1 MELSVS
7 HEDGY
12 VLAKTSGPIDES
24 ALDSFRNH
32 LHPLVRRRGTMMILD
47 LSGSTRI
54 TSAGIARLVLLVT
67 DANTNSSR
75 VIIAAPSPFISGVF
89 RVSGL
94 ERFFEIVCNVADAVD
109 MLTTCGRSQLIQEVK
124 C

>member
-1 MELSVS
+1 MEVSVS

-12 VLAKTSGPIDES
+12 VLAKTSGPVDES
-24 ALDSFRNH
+24 ALDSFRDQ
-32 LHPLVRRRGTMMILD
+32 LHPLVGRRGTMMILD
-47 LSGSTRI
+47 LSGSPRI

-67 DANTNSSR
+67 DANTNNSR
-75 VIIAAPSPFISGVF
+75 VIFAAPSAFIDGVF

-94 ERFFEIVCNVADAVD
+94 ERFFEIARNVADAID
-109 MLTTCGRSQLIQEVK
+109 ILATRDCPWPNSEAK